1 MTGMNNYNSTNITL
15 PDWLLGWSLEIR
27 SPTTQFWGI
36 SQIGSTAVMAPTKK
50 LTISNHMHEQAMW
63 RLVMTRGSSLVLYHS
78 IYNCFICVYYL
89 VAMQSAGTTKRM
101 ITPSAKNK
109 LEPWFH
115 GISIMSPFAIGII
128 FCHNLKLHTYFFPAR
143 QKSFHQFYWFSDVI
157 VFLQT
162 TYHNRTILVIY

>member
-27 SPTTQFWGI
+27 SPTAQFWGI

-50 LTISNHMHEQAMW
+50 WTISNHMHEQAMW
-63 RLVMTRGSSLVLYHS
+63 RLVMTRGSSLLLYHS

-128 FCHNLKLHTYFFPAR
+128 FCHNLKLHTW
-143 QKSFHQFYWFSDVI
+143 KKHKTVKLTHTLINSDSPGG
-157 VFLQT
+157 
-162 TYHNRTILVIY
+162 YYSS